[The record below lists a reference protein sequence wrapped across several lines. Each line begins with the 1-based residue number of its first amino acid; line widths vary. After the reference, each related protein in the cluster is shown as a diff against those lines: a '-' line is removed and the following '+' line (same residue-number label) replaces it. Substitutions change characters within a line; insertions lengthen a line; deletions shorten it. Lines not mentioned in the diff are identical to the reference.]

1 MEEQN
6 MLMNM
11 KELLS
16 VANEYKFAVPAFN
29 VGCSQI
35 LKAAIEAG
43 EENQSPVILEI
54 HPDELEFQGDAFLAH
69 CIKAAN
75 DTRIPVVIH
84 LDHGS
89 QYSQI
94 ERAVRAG
101 FTSVMIDASTKP
113 FEENMEITKRVVAF
127 AHPLGISVEAE
138 LGTIG
143 IMGNSAE
150 EGTKEITYTVPEE
163 AKEFVARTNVDT
175 LAVGI
180 GTAHGLYP
188 EGYVPKLRLDIL
200 KQIKEETGIPLVLH
214 GGSGNPDEEVAQA
227 VGLGINK
234 INISSDIKDP
244 YYQQVRKTLEDMT
257 LREPN
262 QIYVEAMAVMKKI
275 MKQKMELFQCAGKVK
290 YYRL

>member
-1 MEEQN
+1 

-11 KELLS
+11 KELLE
-16 VANEYKFAVPAFN
+16 VADEYHFAVPAFN
-29 VGCSQI
+29 AGCSQI
-35 LKAAIEAG
+35 LKAAIEVA
-43 EENQSPVILEI
+43 EEKHSPVIIEV
-54 HPDELEFQGDAFLAH
+54 HPDELEFMGDAFITH
-69 CIKAAN
+69 CVKAAN

-89 QYSQI
+89 AYGQI
-94 ERAVRAG
+94 ERAIRAG
-101 FTSVMIDASTKP
+101 YTSVMIDASRCP
-113 FEENMEITKRVVAF
+113 FEENVALTKRVVEF
-127 AHPLGISVEAE
+127 AHPLGVSVEAE

-163 AKEFVARTNVDT
+163 AAEFVKRTGVDT

-200 KQIKEETGIPLVLH
+200 EKIKAAVNIPLVLH
-214 GGSGNPDEEVAQA
+214 GGSGNPDEEVAQS
-227 VGLGINK
+227 VKLGINK

-244 YYQQVRKTLEDMT
+244 FYQQVRKTLRDMS

-262 QIYVEAMAVMKKI
+262 QIYADAIQVMKQV
-275 MKQKMELFQCAGKVK
+275 MGQKMDLFGCADMAGR
-290 YYRL
+290 YHL

>member
-1 MEEQN
+1 
-6 MLMNM
+6 M

-16 VANEYKFAVPAFN
+16 VANERCFAVPAFN
-29 VGCSQI
+29 AGCSQI
-35 LKAAIEAG
+35 LKAAIEVA
-43 EENQSPVILEI
+43 EDKKSPVIIEV
-54 HPDELEFQGDAFLAH
+54 HPDELEFQGDAFITY
-69 CIKAAN
+69 CVKAAN
-75 DTRIPVVIH
+75 DTRIPVCIH

-89 QYSQI
+89 TYRQI
-94 ERAVRAG
+94 ERAVHAG
-101 FTSVMIDASTKP
+101 YTSVMIDASHCTLK
-113 FEENMEITKRVVAF
+113 ENIELSKRVVEF

-150 EGTKEITYTVPEE
+150 EGTKEITYTDP
-163 AKEFVARTNVDT
+163 AQAREFVDKTGVDT

-188 EGYVPKLRLDIL
+188 DGYVPKLRLDIL
-200 KQIKEETGIPLVLH
+200 QEIKTIVKLPLVLH
-214 GGSGNPDEEVAQA
+214 GGSGNPDEEIAEA
-227 VGLGINK
+227 VRLGINK

-244 YYQQVRKTLEDMT
+244 YYQQVRRTLEDKT

-262 QIYVEAMAVMKKI
+262 QIYRDAIEVMKKV
-275 MKQKMELFQCAGKVK
+275 MEQKMDLFGCTDTSQ